1 MAEGKGQEWATT
13 RELKAMAEGKDSR
26 RTLHGAIARNARLVP
41 ERPAIIWDETRL
53 CWRDLDR
60 NVNRAANTLL
70 SLGVK
75 AFENVGI
82 MLRNCNQYV
91 EAFAACGA
99 IKARPFNINYR
110 YKEGELHYVL
120 DNADGV
126 MVICHPEYEEIVE
139 AIRPRLPLLRQV
151 IVCGESHCGNPEW
164 DEVVGKASAEPPAP
178 PWGVGD
184 NATEILFYTGG
195 TTGMPKGVLWPQ
207 ENIIRM
213 IANNISNALVKNLG
227 LLAKAPPPS
236 PDKLLEML
244 DLPLRGIRPAA
255 SVYLRTLSN
264 RRIMELVGDLL
275 ERYLLVPPG
284 SGLLVKGMG
293 KTFTILLGS
302 PLMHGAAWVGAI
314 PIIAAG
320 GTLYFLP
327 DSLHFDPH
335 SLWSLVERERIHI
348 IEMVGDAFAVPM
360 LEALEDR
367 EYDLRHVMVLGSGAV
382 KLSPYM
388 KEKLHEKLPNA
399 MIADTLLATEG
410 GGAVSEASIS
420 TEHKSKRSF
429 RINST
434 GRFPVMVIDEE
445 GEFVPPGSGRT
456 GVLAYGG
463 PQSIG
468 YWKDPEKTAQTY
480 IEKDGHTWLMMGD
493 MCTVEEDGTINLIG
507 RSHTCVNS
515 GGEKIFPY
523 EVENV
528 FFSHPAVRDV
538 VVLGVP
544 DERWGEAVTAVIE
557 TAEDFRDDGGMRDEL
572 NAFIHEKLSDYKCPK
587 HYVFVDTLDRTD
599 AGKVFHR
606 ALRHRAMLALG
617 MLEEEA
623 PAAAATVSPAAVARS
638 GSAEERGRIVDY
650 QYLDL
655 RVEDGMG
662 IITMNRAPGN
672 AISVDLAEEYISM
685 AHDLAENEEVRCV
698 LIRSDLPKYF
708 MVGAD
713 LRTFPP
719 EMVSDIDFTKPPEE
733 VMPIVF
739 SRLAPHIVGMLK
751 RGQEMMNAVER
762 LPKPTIAVIGGHA
775 MGGGLE
781 LCMACDFRIMAR
793 GKPRVGLT
801 ETSLSLIPS
810 AGGTQRLPRL
820 IGRAKALEM
829 ILLGKRLDADEAE
842 SIGLVTMA
850 VDPDILEREALAM
863 GQALAKGPTVAM
875 GAAKRCVIEGQDI
888 PIDTGLSMETD
899 SIDMLTHTHDMLEGI
914 MAFTLGREPHY
925 AGK

>member
-1 MAEGKGQEWATT
+1 MMAEGKRDE
-13 RELKAMAEGKDSR
+13 
-26 RTLHGAIARNARLVP
+26 RTLHSAIARNARLVP
-41 ERPAIIWDETRL
+41 ERPAIVWGETRL
-53 CWRDLDR
+53 GWRDLHT
-60 NVNRAANTLL
+60 NVNRAANAFL

-82 MLRNCNQYV
+82 MLRNSNQYV

-110 YKEGELHYVL
+110 YKEDELHYVVE
-120 DNADGV
+120 NADGV
-126 MVICHPEYEEIVE
+126 VVVCHPEYEELLE
-139 AIRPRLPLLRQV
+139 AVRPRLPLLRHIV
-151 IVCGESHCGNPEW
+151 VCGTSRCGNLEW
-164 DEVVGKASAEPPAP
+164 DGVLAQASADPPAP
-178 PWGVGD
+178 PWGIGD
-184 NATEILFYTGG
+184 NRTEILFYTGG

-236 PDKLLEML
+236 PVKLLEML
-244 DLPLRGIRPAA
+244 DLPLRGSRVMA
-255 SVYLRTLSN
+255 SIYLNSLANPRV
-264 RRIMELVGDLL
+264 MDLVGSLL

-284 SGLLVKGMG
+284 SGLLVRSVGEA
-293 KTFTILLGS
+293 FTILLGS

-314 PIIAAG
+314 PTIAAG

-335 SLWSLVERERIHI
+335 SLWSLVEREHIHI

-367 EYDLRHVMVLGSGAV
+367 EYDLRDVMVLGSGAV

-429 RINST
+429 RIAST
-434 GRFPVMVIDEE
+434 GKFPVMVIGED
-445 GEFVPPGSGRT
+445 GEFVAPGSGEV

-463 PQSIG
+463 PQSTG
-468 YWKDPEKTAQTY
+468 YWKDPEKTAETY
-480 IEKDGHTWLMMGD
+480 VEKDGQTWLMMGD

-507 RSHTCVNS
+507 RSHTCINS

-528 FFSHPAVRDV
+528 FFTHPAVRDIAV
-538 VVLGVP
+538 IGVP
-544 DERWGEAVTAVIE
+544 DPRWGEAVTAVVE
-557 TAEDFRDDGGMRDEL
+557 PTEGAEGGGELRDEL
-572 NAFIHEKLSDYKCPK
+572 NRFIRERISDYKCPK
-587 HYVFVDTLDRTD
+587 HYVFVASLDRSD
-599 AGKVFHR
+599 AGKVFHSN
-606 ALRHRAMLALG
+606 LRRRAMEVLG
-617 MLEEEA
+617 MLDEDNG
-623 PAAAATVSPAAVARS
+623 AAGPRARAARENAGAGSGEGGKEDGGTVM
-638 GSAEERGRIVDY
+638 EY
-650 QYLDL
+650 QYLSL
-655 RVEDGMG
+655 EVEDGVG
-662 IITMNRAPGN
+662 ILTINRPPGN
-672 AISVDLAEEYISM
+672 AISVDLAEEFVSM
-685 AHDLAENEEVRCV
+685 AGDLAANDEVRCV
-698 LIRSDLPKYF
+698 ILRSELPKYF

-713 LRTFPP
+713 LKTFPP
-719 EMVSDIDFTKPPEE
+719 EVDLSDIDFSQPPDQVMGE
-733 VMPIVF
+733 VF
-739 SRLAPHIVGMLK
+739 ARLSPHIVAMLK

-762 LPKPTIAVIGGHA
+762 LPKPTIAAIGGHA
-775 MGGGLE
+775 LGGGLE

-793 GKPRVGLT
+793 GKPRLGLT
-801 ETSLSLIPS
+801 ETSLGIIPA

-829 ILLGKRLDADEAE
+829 VLQGKRMDADEAE
-842 SIGLVTMA
+842 AIGLVTMA
-850 VDPDILEREALAM
+850 VDPDILEQEALSMAEV
-863 GQALAKGPTVAM
+863 LARRATVAM
-875 GAAKRCVIEGQDI
+875 ACAKKCIIEGEDL
-888 PIDTGLSMETD
+888 PIDRGLILETEAI
-899 SIDMLTHTHDMLEGI
+899 SMLTGTHDMLEGI
-914 MAFTLGREPHY
+914 MAFTQGRDPLY